1 MPGGAPI
8 GVQVDVVRTSDGRKI
23 EVAFATLVRN
33 RADVSW
39 SAPAR
44 SSPPRQLAT
53 LATRHA
59 IPAVYNGREFAETGG
74 LMDYGTKVTEVYR
87 QLGVK
92 GAKPADLPVVQRGN
106 RCKRRPWNG
115 AFLWPCATDVKYRRA
130 SGLEIA
136 TTPSS
141 GDRGLA
147 VCRQMG
153 LTACVRLPELRCRLR
168 VAELLRDPPVSLRAI
183 G

>member
-33 RADVSW
+33 RADASW
-39 SAPAR
+39 SAPIR

-106 RCKRRPWNG
+106 RCKKRPWNG
-115 AFLWPCATDVKYRRA
+115 AFRWACATDVKNSRGIELA
-130 SGLEIA
+130 SGL
-136 TTPSS
+136 
-141 GDRGLA
+141 R
-147 VCRQMG
+147 
-153 LTACVRLPELRCRLR
+153 TAQAP
-168 VAELLRDPPVSLRAI
+168 A
-183 G
+183 

>member
-1 MPGGAPI
+1 MAGGAPI
-8 GVQVDVVRTSDGRKI
+8 GVQVDVVWRSDGRKI

-33 RADVSW
+33 RADASW
-39 SAPAR
+39 SAPIR

-92 GAKPADLPVVQRGN
+92 GAKPADLPVVQSSKFELVINAQAARN
-106 RCKRRPWNG
+106 RRPPTSDSVG
-115 AFLWPCATDVKYRRA
+115 IAESELSRSLVVRA
-130 SGLEIA
+130 S
-136 TTPSS
+136 S
-141 GDRGLA
+141 D
-147 VCRQMG
+147 
-153 LTACVRLPELRCRLR
+153 
-168 VAELLRDPPVSLRAI
+168 
-183 G
+183 

>member
-33 RADVSW
+33 RADASW
-39 SAPAR
+39 SAPFR

-92 GAKPADLPVVQRGN
+92 GAKPADLPVVQSSKFELVINAQAARN
-106 RCKRRPWNG
+106 RRPPTSDSVG
-115 AFLWPCATDVKYRRA
+115 IAESELSRSLVVRA
-130 SGLEIA
+130 S
-136 TTPSS
+136 S
-141 GDRGLA
+141 D
-147 VCRQMG
+147 
-153 LTACVRLPELRCRLR
+153 
-168 VAELLRDPPVSLRAI
+168 
-183 G
+183 